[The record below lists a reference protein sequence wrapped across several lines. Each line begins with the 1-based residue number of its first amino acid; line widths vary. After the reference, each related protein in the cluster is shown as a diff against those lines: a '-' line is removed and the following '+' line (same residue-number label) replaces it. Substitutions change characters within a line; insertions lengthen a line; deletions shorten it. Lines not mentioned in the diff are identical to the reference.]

1 LRKTHRQHTESPGLP
16 PAPGTKSQTAEKTK
30 ETYTIPSTKPRT
42 GFGNLEEVNRASDNG
57 EDSLLI
63 SIDTKAKVDLWDSSH
78 GGTSRCQKVAQ
89 ADDHDLEDTSKLI
102 PFGILKVMTGL
113 LMTLF
118 GISFET
124 SDFIV
129 DGIEHWWERN
139 KDKYQHIR
147 QLVINLDDEPHNS
160 SHRTQFMKRL
170 TEFSYI
176 HDIEIV
182 LAYYPPYHKH

>member
-1 LRKTHRQHTESPGLP
+1 MRKIHRQHTESPWLP
-16 PAPGTKSQTAEKTK
+16 PHRVQKAKPLKKIK
-30 ETYTIPSTKPRT
+30 ETYTIPSTKFRT

-78 GGTSRCQKVAQ
+78 GGTSRCKKAAQ

-102 PFGILKVMTGL
+102 PFGILEVMTGL

-118 GISFET
+118 GVSFET

-129 DGIEHWWERN
+129 DGIEHWWNAIKTSVSISGSWLSTWMTSR
-139 KDKYQHIR
+139 ITPASG
-147 QLVINLDDEPHNS
+147 LSL
-160 SHRTQFMKRL
+160 
-170 TEFSYI
+170 
-176 HDIEIV
+176 
-182 LAYYPPYHKH
+182 